1 MREINII
8 IPTFNEKKNIQRLIE
23 NLKKEIPRARI
34 TIVDD
39 TLDDDIGKIII
50 KNKYSRVFYHHRKNS
65 RGRGSQ
71 CIVLLEKHAFRTVDT
86 SATFESFGMQLLG

>member
-39 TLDDDIGKIII
+39 SLDDDIGKIII
-50 KNKYSRVFYHHRKNS
+50 KKRYSRVFYHHRKNS
-65 RGRGSQ
+65 RGRGSA
-71 CIVLLEKHAFRTVDT
+71 VL
-86 SATFESFGMQLLG
+86 FGLRKNFNKKYG